1 MRDFSLP
8 TLMSKSYI
16 LPHVGELL
24 EAVNVEYR
32 AMLGPA
38 AVDPAQRQRIT
49 SADQHQI
56 IIGYVLEFPKGLSTR
71 WVCYCGTCAGCHCA
85 EKKWGMFQKSCR
97 SCRAPGARLIPKRAW
112 PDSMHRRIMSRY
124 GTTGARRCG
133 AGHQACQKKKKKKK
147 KKKA

>member
-1 MRDFSLP
+1 
-8 TLMSKSYI
+8 MSKSYI

-49 SADQHQI
+49 STDQHQI

-71 WVCYCGTCAGCHCA
+71 LGYAARARGATVL
-85 EKKWGMFQKSCR
+85 KKSGIWSK
-97 SCRAPGARLIPKRAW
+97 
-112 PDSMHRRIMSRY
+112 IMSKVAVPRVQ
-124 GTTGARRCG
+124 THSE
-133 AGHQACQKKKKKKK
+133 AGVAGLHAPPHHEPVPGLEDVER
-147 KKKA
+147 A

>member
-1 MRDFSLP
+1 
-8 TLMSKSYI
+8 MSKSYI

-71 WVCYCGTCAGCHCA
+71 LGYAARARGATVL
-85 EKKWGMFQKSCR
+85 KKSGKCSKNHVEVAVPRVLDSFR
-97 SCRAPGARLIPKRAW
+97 SGRGQTPCTAA
-112 PDSMHRRIMSRY
+112 S
-124 GTTGARRCG
+124 
-133 AGHQACQKKKKKKK
+133 
-147 KKKA
+147 